1 MLQHQQEFNGFRI
14 SKLEDV
20 AYLATRLRFED
31 KREVLDASG
40 STPYQALLGGYVQS
54 EICFTIVD
62 TKNVPVA
69 MFGVSSEGAI
79 WLLASNDIN

>member
-1 MLQHQQEFNGFRI
+1 MLQHHKEFNGFRI

-20 AYLATRLRFED
+20 DYLAIRLRFED

-40 STPYQALLGGYVQS
+40 STPYQALLGGYIQS

-62 TKNVPVA
+62 TKDVPVG
-69 MFGVSSEGAI
+69 MFGVSKEGAI
-79 WLLASNDIN
+79 WFISFR